1 MVHVK
6 KWRRA
11 VSLGFVLALGLA
23 FAVAGPARA
32 QDPKKN
38 PSPTTR
44 DEGAP
49 DDGETQGARGRSM
62 GRFLIGDA
70 APDVQ
75 LNDADGRS
83 FHLTVERRS
92 RPWLLVFVRRPGE
105 VSDIAAA
112 GKELN
117 ELGLGTAII
126 APFGPARVP
135 TLGPSTHYRMLFD
148 RASMTARTFGVFD
161 PVTSNPRPGAFL
173 VDQRGRFVW
182 MISGGLPSAG
192 DLVRMTR
199 EAMEAQ
205 AAAQADA
212 QAEAKEP

>member
-1 MVHVK
+1 MVDVK

-11 VSLGFVLALGLA
+11 VSLGFILALGLA
-23 FAVAGPARA
+23 PALAGPASA

-38 PSPTTR
+38 PPPTTR
-44 DEGAP
+44 EDGSP
-49 DDGETQGARGRSM
+49 DDGETTGARGRSM
-62 GRFLIGDA
+62 GRFLIGDP
-70 APDVQ
+70 APDLQ

-83 FHLTVERRS
+83 FRLAVERRTQ
-92 RPWLLVFVRRPGE
+92 PWLLVFVRRPGE
-105 VSDIAAA
+105 VADIAAA
-112 GKELN
+112 AGELK

-126 APFGPARVP
+126 APFGPTRVP
-135 TLGPSTHYRMLFD
+135 GLGAATHHRLLFD

-182 MISGGLPSAG
+182 MISGGLPSASE
-192 DLVRMTR
+192 LVRMTR

-212 QAEAKEP
+212 QAGQK